1 MDKSRTEIA
10 EKMISACNSGSKFC
24 PIMYFLQTGTLGQV
38 INLDASPL
46 SLEVNSNVSS
56 QIFINTTNQLL
67 SGRLMELCGICQSCV
82 ATMSNRPV
90 RMLNQPVVFATIM
103 NKNVK

>member
-1 MDKSRTEIA
+1 
-10 EKMISACNSGSKFC
+10 
-24 PIMYFLQTGTLGQV
+24 MYFLQTGTLGQV

-46 SLEVNSNVSS
+46 FLEVNSNASS

-90 RMLNQPVVFATIM
+90 KMLNQPLVFSSIM
-103 NKNVK
+103 NRNVK